1 MLLSSWIKPAENATV
16 IEWKKKKSVMTKLS
30 KGSNPVFFNTAQ
42 NLIPHGKLLYQ
53 VTHGLQRRRILPTS
67 EPR

>member
-16 IEWKKKKSVMTKLS
+16 IEWKKKKSVMTK
-30 KGSNPVFFNTAQ
+30 GSNPVFLNTAQ

-53 VTHGLQRRRILPTS
+53 VTHGLQRRRIFPTS

>member
-1 MLLSSWIKPAENATV
+1 
-16 IEWKKKKSVMTKLS
+16 MT

-53 VTHGLQRRRILPTS
+53 VTHGLQRRRIFPTS
-67 EPR
+67 EPRQVCSCLCVIVKVN